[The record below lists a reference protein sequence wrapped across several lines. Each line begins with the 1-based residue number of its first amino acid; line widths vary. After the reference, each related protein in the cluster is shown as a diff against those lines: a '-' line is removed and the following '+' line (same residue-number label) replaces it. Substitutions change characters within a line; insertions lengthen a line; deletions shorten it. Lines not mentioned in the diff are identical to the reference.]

1 MPPGGT
7 SFIER
12 PDRWSIEMLSRPL
25 KAQFVTAIR
34 RMLRPVVRQLIAY
47 GVTYPAF
54 NRLVRE
60 LYIEVAEEHFALPF
74 KRQTDSRVAL
84 VTGINRKEVSQLRQ
98 RRKTKAVETVEVE
111 DTVVTHVI
119 GRWMAGPPYASA
131 EGHPH
136 RLPYEAPSARAASF
150 ARLVREVGPDV
161 PVRSVLDE
169 LLHIGV
175 AELMPNGDVHLRRE
189 AHVPAAGA
197 EGKLTLLGA
206 DPAEVFA
213 TIVHNI
219 EHPDAPRLQRKV
231 VYDNI
236 GADALPELGKEAP
249 KIGEE
254 FIRRANTLL
263 ASYDRDRNPNAPG
276 GERSRVVLG
285 TYYFEEDAAPS
296 TPASAE
302 DTAHPPGRIR
312 RSR

>member
-1 MPPGGT
+1 
-7 SFIER
+7 
-12 PDRWSIEMLSRPL
+12 MLPRPL
-25 KAQFVTAIR
+25 KGPFVTAIR

-60 LYIEVAEEHFALPF
+60 LYIEVADEHFALPF

-84 VTGINRKEVSQLRQ
+84 VTGINRKEVSQLRR
-98 RRKTKAVETVEVE
+98 RRKTKTVDAVEVE
-111 DTVVTHVI
+111 DTVMTHVI

-131 EGHPH
+131 EAHPH
-136 RLPYEAPSARAASF
+136 RLPYEASSARAASF

-175 AELMPNGDVHLRRE
+175 VELLPDGDVCLRRE
-189 AHVPAAGA
+189 AHVPAADA
-197 EGKLTLLGA
+197 EGKLTKLTLLGS
-206 DPAEVFA
+206 DPAEVFS
-213 TIVHNI
+213 TIAHNI
-219 EHPDAPRLQRKV
+219 EHPEAPRMQRKV

-236 GADALPELGKEAP
+236 GADAVPVLSKAARD
-249 KIGEE
+249 IGEE

-263 ASYDRDRNPNAPG
+263 AAYDRDRNPDAPG
-276 GERSRVVLG
+276 GKRVRVVLG
-285 TYYFEEDAAPS
+285 TYYFEEEAAP
-296 TPASAE
+296 TQPPRAGKDASR
-302 DTAHPPGRIR
+302 PPGRIR